1 MKKLTVVVA
10 IAATVYTIWK
20 LRNDIIWRHKE
31 TTAIAQMAGHIK
43 WIIKNRILQ
52 LCNDNS
58 RHIDWLKAL

>member
-20 LRNDIIWRHKE
+20 LRNNIIWRQKE
-31 TTAIAQMAGHIK
+31 TTATTQMVGHIK
-43 WIIKNRILQ
+43 WIVKNRILQ